1 MAKGLVPKFVWIDI
15 PLVKGVGIFSWPQ
28 NSPADFYWLF
38 PRHLNL
44 WGNKIHNPDLLWHW
58 DCLPSWKCFCLD
70 QSLECSSRSERK
82 CLDLLTK
89 SRHLWRTSHPQ
100 WFDNWWPLKSDFLTY
115 YFLKESREVFLFSQQ
130 QRPSPSIICHFW
142 QKMRRRFSHGM
153 MQKLIS
159 NLHKKIALCNVS
171 LAAKMR
177 ILQIG

>member
-100 WFDNWWPLKSDFLTY
+100 WFDNWWPLKSDLHVLFLKRKQRGFPFLAAAAAITKHNLSFLT
-115 YFLKESREVFLFSQQ
+115 KNATTVFS
-130 QRPSPSIICHFW
+130 W
-142 QKMRRRFSHGM
+142 
-153 MQKLIS
+153 
-159 NLHKKIALCNVS
+159 ND
-171 LAAKMR
+171 AKTH
-177 ILQIG
+177 